1 MPSITVNFNNE
12 LNESVQLGDTLY
24 YVNPASETMQ
34 GDHDSRGT
42 QTPILIST
50 SIIEVG
56 VITAINYVTNVITA
70 NIQNSTALPTGSS
83 FFLFA
88 KDNRVNMTS
97 LLGYYAEVEMSN
109 NSTIKSELFSVGSE
123 AFESS
128 K

>member
-34 GDHDSRGT
+34 GDHDSSGT
-42 QTPILIST
+42 QTPILNSNLIV
-50 SIIEVG
+50 EVG

-88 KDNRVNMTS
+88 KDNRVNVAS
-97 LLGYYAEVEMSN
+97 LAGYYGIAKFINDSKVKAEMFATSCEVD
-109 NSTIKSELFSVGSE
+109 
-123 AFESS
+123 ESS